1 MREVKNVEVFVQCGR
16 VACLRVSQPLNPGHY
31 RIQTPLSHF
40 YGLTAWIAAAS
51 LLTFPDVMP
60 ATDILP
66 SLVA

>member
-1 MREVKNVEVFVQCGR
+1 MTV
-16 VACLRVSQPLNPGHY
+16 
-31 RIQTPLSHF
+31 TLSYPDSCIHF
-40 YGLTAWIAAAS
+40 YGLTAWMAAAS